1 MYGAAWLGQQWS
13 VQQWSVQQRLHGA
26 AEVGVTSGVLYG
38 AVVVQQWSV

>member
-13 VQQWSVQQRLHGA
+13 VQQWSVQQRLHGT
-26 AEVGVTSGVLYG
+26 AEVSVTSGVLYG